1 MRRKDRSAL
10 SIPAAVQRSTICPS
24 RQRVTLR
31 LVVRAI
37 EIIDSTGLDVISV
50 LASWPSMPRRV
61 TVNISSR
68 PSRSEAAAP
77 GYLLSRCAAS
87 CLALCSP

>member
-10 SIPAAVQRSTICPS
+10 GMPAAVQRSTICPS

-37 EIIDSTGLDVISV
+37 EITDSTGLEVV
-50 LASWPSMPRRV
+50 NALASRSSMPSRE
-61 TVNISSR
+61 TVNISCR
-68 PSRSEAAAP
+68 PSRMLAAAP
-77 GYLLSRCAAS
+77 GCALSSTQAS
-87 CLALCSP
+87 AEVCLS